1 MLIFGRLRA
10 VAAVFLLG
18 VSVAPLHAQQRFVI
32 RDVRVFD
39 GERTL
44 EHRSV
49 LVDSGRI
56 VSIGPARMAAP
67 RAVEIDGRNRTLLP
81 GLIDSHVHV
90 ADSAESAL
98 RQALVFGVTTV
109 LDMFSGGE
117 RYERIKRIRS
127 ADPPDMADVRS
138 AGVGATAPGGHPTQM
153 GGGSDIPTLSTPAEA
168 AAWVAARVESG
179 SDYIKIIR
187 DDLSWMG
194 KPAPTLD
201 SVTIAA
207 VVREAHARAKMAVAH
222 ITSERDARMV
232 LGAGVDGLAHLFVGD
247 TTSSDFGAFVAAH
260 HGFVIPTLVT
270 FAWSCGRLHAS
281 ELAADPNIAP
291 YLSATWGRNLT
302 MTSSWPARK
311 PACAGTDAALRQLV
325 AAHVPILA
333 GTDAPIPGTTYG
345 ASLHAELAEYVRD
358 GMTPA
363 QALTAATI
371 TPARVFHLSDRGA
384 IRPGLRAD
392 LVLVEGDPT
401 RDILATRRIVA
412 VWKRGVPATRK

>member
-1 MLIFGRLRA
+1 MRGLRA
-10 VAAVFLLG
+10 FAVVILLAP
-18 VSVAPLHAQQRFVI
+18 VFAPLHAQQRFVV
-32 RDVRVFD
+32 RDARVFD

-56 VSIGPARMAAP
+56 VSIGPAQMSAP
-67 RAVEIDGRNRTLLP
+67 RAEEIDGRNRTLLP

-117 RYERIKRIRS
+117 RFERIKRIRNT
-127 ADPPDMADVRS
+127 DPPDMADVRS

-168 AAWVAARVESG
+168 AGWVAARIESG

-187 DDLSWMG
+187 DDLSWMR
-194 KPAPTLD
+194 KPVPTLD

-207 VVREAHARAKMAVAH
+207 IVREAHARGKMAVAH
-222 ITSERDARMV
+222 ISTERDARMV

-260 HGFVIPTLVT
+260 HAFVIPTLVT
-270 FAWSCGRLHAS
+270 FASSCGRLHAS
-281 ELAADPNIAP
+281 ELAADPNIDP
-291 YLSATWGRNLT
+291 YLSATWRRNLT
-302 MTSSWPARK
+302 MTASWPARK
-311 PACAGTDAALRQLV
+311 PACAGTDRALGQLV

-345 ASLHAELAEYVRD
+345 ASLHAELVEYVRD

-371 TPARVFHLSDRGA
+371 APARTFHLTDRGA

-401 RDILATRRIVA
+401 RDILATRKIVA
-412 VWKRGVPATRK
+412 VWKRGVRATR